1 MRDLKETKTRLTMTW
16 VPVRDA
22 NGRVRME
29 VRWASSATQAHK
41 PHPHAA

>member
-29 VRWASSATQAHK
+29 ARWAASATPAHK
-41 PHPHAA
+41 PQPHAA

>member
-1 MRDLKETKTRLTMTW
+1 MRDLKETKTGLNMTW

-29 VRWASSATQAHK
+29 ARWAASATPAHK
-41 PHPHAA
+41 PQPHAA